1 MKKYFWVILIV
12 VSAFSVSIV
21 EVLSAETDALVQAG
35 VAAAVKGEVRATT
48 SPDTA
53 SRAIK
58 SGDKIFMGDK
68 VETGVDGQLQI
79 LLLDQTVFTLGPTS
93 GITVDE
99 FIFNPSNDDGKV
111 KASMMKGIFRVV
123 SGKVAHKKPRTCQSI
138 FPPVRSVFAAR
149 MWPGSLTDKN
159 RWSFFSGRSVWGA
172 SM

>member
-68 VETGVDGQLQI
+68 VETGADGQLQI
-79 LLLDQTVFTLGPTS
+79 LLLD
-93 GITVDE
+93 
-99 FIFNPSNDDGKV
+99 
-111 KASMMKGIFRVV
+111 R
-123 SGKVAHKKPRTCQSI
+123 
-138 FPPVRSVFAAR
+138 RSLRSAPQV
-149 MWPGSLTDKN
+149 GSRLMSLFLTEQ
-159 RWSFFSGRSVWGA
+159 
-172 SM
+172 